1 MKKTTDPDVFV
12 EEDKDEESDYLIADE
27 EKYIEKEEVV
37 KGFIDDEEGEET
49 Y

>member
-12 EEDKDEESDYLIADE
+12 EEDKDEGSDYLTADE
-27 EKYIEKEEVV
+27 EKFVEKEEGT
-37 KGFIDDEEGEET
+37 KGFLDDEEGEEA

>member
-12 EEDKDEESDYLIADE
+12 EEDKDEDADYVVADE
-27 EKYIEKEEVV
+27 EKYIEKEDEV
-37 KGFIDDEEGEET
+37 KGFLGDEEGEES